1 MIKNLFKC
9 YRKIGNAEIQKEYIW
24 AHTSKDACKKYRNNH
39 LLSKKPDDLVIEKID
54 YKTTS
59 KGIKYVDFVDM
70 DNPEHVQA
78 IAKYYC
84 TNCGKPIYDAYPKW
98 CYNCDSEIIG

>member
-1 MIKNLFKC
+1 MTKNLFKC
-9 YRKIGNAEIQKEYIW
+9 YRKILDVETQKDYIW
-24 AHTSKDACKKYRNNH
+24 GDTADYACKSYRSKH
-39 LLSKKPDDLVIEKID
+39 LLSKRPDDLVIEKID

-59 KGIKYVDFVDM
+59 KGIKYVDFIDM
-70 DNPEHVQA
+70 NNPEHVRA

-84 TNCGKPIYDAYPKW
+84 MNCGKPIYDPYSKW